1 MDIDSIP
8 SRESVAWALIVP
20 HAILSVVATVSV
32 GAKLHFGRASGSRFS
47 AADGVCLAALF
58 SNHAFL
64 ITEGASVHFGLGK
77 DLATVG
83 ANYPGGIP
91 AVLKGITAMGIVY
104 GIACPLSKLAVFAT
118 YFRLCAS
125 CKGLRICVWI
135 LSFMVLAW
143 GTAMILGT
151 LFKCTP
157 VQGFWD
163 KTVPSICYIR
173 TEVGIAT
180 PNIFINA
187 FATAL
192 LLMGAFCQ
200 LEFGRER
207 NLAMATILL
216 FGTGIAAAS
225 IVRPVLFHVYRLGSG
240 ASNGGNATNISRV
253 IVYPYIGSCIE
264 TCLAIIATT
273 LPVCAQI
280 LKRCICSNSE
290 EFSGSKSIDCT
301 SQRSGHSR
309 KAHSVK
315 PSTYSNSTRITI
327 GNTSKARNTGG
338 VLAAACGKH
347 KRTRELGSDADI
359 EGSFE
364 RLEDGPRSSQAST
377 EQLYSDS
384 RELGNMEG
392 IQVQREFHIQVDRES
407 RVVADDIKN
416 WVVGDIALK
425 EISTAGKRSD
435 PCTERIA
442 LRSPL

>member
-1 MDIDSIP
+1 MDIDPESSSESI
-8 SRESVAWALIVP
+8 AWALIVP
-20 HAILSVVATVSV
+20 HTILSVVATVLV
-32 GAKLHFGRASGSRFS
+32 AAKLHFGRASGARFS
-47 AADGVCLAALF
+47 AADAVCLAALF

-64 ITEGASVHFGLGK
+64 ITEGASVHFGLGEEVV
-77 DLATVG
+77 TVG
-83 ANYPGGIP
+83 ANYPSGMP
-91 AVLKGITAMGIVY
+91 PVLKGITAMGIVY

-118 YFRLCAS
+118 YSRLCSS
-125 CKGLRICVWI
+125 CKALRICVWV

-143 GTAMILGT
+143 GIAMILGT

-163 KTVPSICYIR
+163 KTVPSICYIQ

-187 FATAL
+187 LATAL
-192 LLMGAFCQ
+192 LMMGAVCRF
-200 LEFGRER
+200 EFGRER

-216 FGTGIAAAS
+216 FGIGIVAAS
-225 IVRPVLFHVYRLGSG
+225 IVRPILFHVYRLGSG
-240 ASNGGNATNISRV
+240 ASHGGNATNISRV
-253 IVYPYIGSCIE
+253 IVYPYIGSSIE
-264 TCLAIIATT
+264 TCLAIITT
-273 LPVCAQI
+273 SLPVCAQL
-280 LKRCICSNSE
+280 LKRHSCRNSD

-309 KAHSVK
+309 NAHSVK

-327 GNTSKARNTGG
+327 GNASKARNTGG

-364 RLEDGPRSSQAST
+364 RLEDGPRSSEAST
-377 EQLYSDS
+377 EGLYSDS
-384 RELGNMEG
+384 RHLGNMEG

-416 WVVGDIALK
+416 WVVGDIALR
-425 EISTAGKRSD
+425 EIPIAGKSSD
-435 PCTERIA
+435 ACTERIA

>member
-1 MDIDSIP
+1 MDIDSRP

-47 AADGVCLAALF
+47 AADGICLAALF

-91 AVLKGITAMGIVY
+91 PVLKGITAMGIVY

-192 LLMGAFCQ
+192 LLMEAFCQ

-240 ASNGGNATNISRV
+240 ASNGGN
-253 IVYPYIGSCIE
+253 
-264 TCLAIIATT
+264 
-273 LPVCAQI
+273 
-280 LKRCICSNSE
+280 
-290 EFSGSKSIDCT
+290 
-301 SQRSGHSR
+301 
-309 KAHSVK
+309 
-315 PSTYSNSTRITI
+315 
-327 GNTSKARNTGG
+327 TSKARNTGG

-359 EGSFE
+359 E
-364 RLEDGPRSSQAST
+364 

-392 IQVQREFHIQVDRES
+392 IQVQREFHIQVDHR
-407 RVVADDIKN
+407 
-416 WVVGDIALK
+416 GDFNPGKIAVMQASL
-425 EISTAGKRSD
+425 
-435 PCTERIA
+435 
-442 LRSPL
+442 